1 MAKVTIGKWG
11 KNAALR
17 MPVEI
22 MKATGLKIG
31 EEVEV
36 EVEGRKVVVTR
47 PDDVRR
53 AEAEAA
59 AKRII
64 KRSKGHSLRG
74 LSIRD
79 LIDEGRKY

>member
-17 MPVEI
+17 LPVEI

-36 EVEGRKVVVTR
+36 GVAGLKVIVTR
-47 PDDVRR
+47 PHDVRR

-59 AKRII
+59 AERII

-79 LIDEGRKY
+79 LINEGRKY

>member
-1 MAKVTIGKWG
+1 MPKVTIGKWG

-31 EEVEV
+31 EEVEI
-36 EVEGRKVVVTR
+36 EVQGGKVVVTR

-53 AEAEAA
+53 AEAKAA
-59 AKRII
+59 AERII

-79 LIDEGRKY
+79 LINEGRKY

>member
-1 MAKVTIGKWG
+1 MPKVTIGKWG

-36 EVEGRKVVVTR
+36 NAQGRQVVITR
-47 PDDVRR
+47 RSPEAQ
-53 AEAEAA
+53 AEIDAA
-59 AKRII
+59 AERII
-64 KRSKGHSLRG
+64 KRSKGHSLGG

-79 LIDEGRKY
+79 LINEGRKY